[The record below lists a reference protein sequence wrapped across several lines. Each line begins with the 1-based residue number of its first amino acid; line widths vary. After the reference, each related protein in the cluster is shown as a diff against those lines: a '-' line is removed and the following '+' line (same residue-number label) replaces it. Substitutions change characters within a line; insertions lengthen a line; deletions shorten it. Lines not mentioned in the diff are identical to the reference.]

1 MAFRSGAVRP
11 GRRSGAWSRGAAIQ
25 GMFRIGNAGRAAGL
39 LVVLIGLLLSSPA
52 AAQVLTL
59 ARQHEGTIDYV
70 AVGNTFR
77 TGSNSGDACA
87 VSASST
93 ATVNIPAGATV
104 VAAYLYWAGSGT
116 NDATVTLA
124 RPSGGSVNLTA
135 DNSYTSTYPY
145 NGSNLNYFGGFEDIT
160 AQWRG
165 NGVYGV
171 SNLTVDVDAPFC
183 GVEGV
188 AKGWSM
194 FVVYSNPTY
203 PIRRIQ
209 VRHGLRAFRQATEN
223 VSLTNFMAADEPEAR
238 VTFLLYEGDA
248 EIDGDAQYPEQLLF
262 NGTPFSDAVNPV
274 ANPYNSTINTTT
286 PVRTNVYGVD
296 LDTYNASSYFTPR
309 ARTASVALSAGG
321 DMVVLQTILTSLS
334 VSLVNV
340 TPDGLTVEESRL
352 PGRYSRQFTV
362 ENVSL
367 SGDNADLLSSVT
379 APAGLM
385 VLDSITGPGV
395 TRGTRGDSARVFL
408 ASGATLN
415 VLVWY
420 TVPVGTGAPGLIN
433 LQARS
438 VTYPTLAPAQD
449 TGYTQMRR
457 VAPRLTITK
466 GVTPANTLSPGTDL
480 TYAMQVKNVGEFAA
494 RGVVVTDSVP
504 PQVAFK
510 LGTVTQALPAG
521 VTGVAAY
528 SSDGVTFGYTPVAG
542 GCGAPAGYDAC
553 VRRLRWTL
561 TGDLAAGT
569 SPPAA
574 NFTFVARIR

>member
-1 MAFRSGAVRP
+1 
-11 GRRSGAWSRGAAIQ
+11 
-25 GMFRIGNAGRAAGL
+25 MFRIGNAGRAAGL
-39 LVVLIGLLLSSPA
+39 LIVIIGLLVSSPA

-70 AVGNTFR
+70 AVGNTHR

-87 VSASST
+87 VANSST
-93 ATVNIPAGATV
+93 ANVAIPTGSTL

-116 NDATVTLA
+116 TTDASVTLA
-124 RPSGGSVNLTA
+124 RPSGGAVTVNAEVTSV
-135 DNSYTSTYPY
+135 STYPY
-145 NGSNLNYFGGFEDIT
+145 NGNNLRYFGGFVDVT

-165 NGVYGV
+165 NGTYGV
-171 SNLTVDVDAPFC
+171 SNFTVSTGNPYCD
-183 GVEGV
+183 VEGV
-188 AKGWSM
+188 AKGWAM
-194 FVVYSNPTY
+194 FVVYSNPAF
-203 PIRRIQ
+203 PVRRIQ
-209 VRHGLRAFRQATEN
+209 LRHGLRAFRQATESVN
-223 VSLTNFMAADEPEAR
+223 LTNFMAADEPEAR

-248 EIDGDAQYPEQLLF
+248 EIAGDAQYPEQLLF
-262 NGTPFSDAVNPV
+262 NGSPFSDGLNPA
-274 ANPYNSTINTTT
+274 ANPYNSTINTTV
-286 PVRTNVYGVD
+286 PGRSNVYGVD

-309 ARTASVALSAGG
+309 ARTAAVALSAGG

-367 SGDNADLLSSVT
+367 TGDNADLLSSVT

-438 VTYPTLAPAQD
+438 ATYPTLAPAQD

-480 TYAMQVKNVGEFAA
+480 TYAMQVRNVGEFAA

-510 LGTVTQALPAG
+510 LASVTQALPAG
-521 VTGVAAY
+521 VTAVAAY

-542 GCGAPAGYDAC
+542 GCGAPVGYDAC

>member
-1 MAFRSGAVRP
+1 MTFRSGAARAD
-11 GRRSGAWSRGAAIQ
+11 RNDRAWGRGAVIR
-25 GMFRIGNAGRAAGL
+25 GVFRIGNTGCAAGLLALAAGL
-39 LVVLIGLLLSSPA
+39 LVSSPA

-70 AVGNTFR
+70 AAGNTHR
-77 TGSNSGDACA
+77 TGSNNNAPCA
-87 VSASST
+87 VAASST
-93 ATVNIPAGATV
+93 ANVAIPAGSTV
-104 VAAYLYWAGSGT
+104 VAVYLYWAGSGT
-116 NDATVTLA
+116 VDNTVTLA

-135 DNSYTSTYPY
+135 DNTYTSTYPY
-145 NGSNLNYFGGFEDIT
+145 NGDNLAYFGGFDDIT

-165 NGVYGV
+165 NGTYGV
-171 SNLTVDVDAPFC
+171 SNLTVDVDAPYC
-183 GVEGV
+183 AVEGV

-194 FVVYSNPTY
+194 FVIYSNPTF

-209 VRHGLRAFRQATEN
+209 LRHGLRAFRQATEN
-223 VSLTNFMAADEPEAR
+223 VALTNFMAADEPEAR

-248 EIDGDAQYPEQLLF
+248 EIGGDAQYPEQLLF
-262 NGTPFSDAVNPV
+262 NGSPFSDALNPV
-274 ANPYNSTINTTT
+274 ANPYNSTINASNPT
-286 PVRTNVYGVD
+286 RTNVYGLD

-334 VSLVNV
+334 VSLVDV
-340 TPDGLTVEESRL
+340 TPDGLAVEESRL
-352 PGRYSRQFTV
+352 PGRYSRLFTV

-367 SGDNADLLSSVT
+367 SGDNADLISSLT

-395 TRGTRGDSARVFL
+395 TRGTRSDSARVFL
-408 ASGATLN
+408 AAGASVN

-420 TVPVGTGAPGLIN
+420 TVPVGTGAPGNIN
-433 LQARS
+433 LLARS

-480 TYAMQVKNVGEFAA
+480 TYTMQVKNVGEFAA

-504 PQVAFK
+504 PQVTFK
-510 LGTVTQALPAG
+510 LATAGQTLPAG
-521 VTGVAAY
+521 VTSVTAY
-528 SSDGVTFGYTPVAG
+528 SSDGVTFGYTPVTG
-542 GCGAPAGYDAC
+542 GCGAPTGYDAC

-561 TGDLAAGT
+561 TGDLASG
-569 SPPAA
+569 AA
-574 NFTFVARIR
+574 APTASFTFVARIR